1 MGPGDQDYA
10 TAVATVMAAQE
21 LLPAQPSD
29 LTAIL
34 ADPDEFAALLRPR
47 WDPAPASELVR
58 YLRENLDPGRI
69 DWWHKVIDQ
78 VIQERIAVPILAGT
92 PQYPARLARCWDAP
106 PVLFATAPIPPG
118 PAVAIVGSRDTVPEL
133 AASARKLAAE
143 VAAAG
148 VVVVSGL
155 AAGIDAAAHRGALE
169 AGGQTV
175 AVMGTGIR
183 HIYPPQNTDLAD
195 EIRRRGVLVSQ
206 FAPDAPRTRTTFLR
220 RNHVIAGLADVSV
233 VIDGQ
238 QRSGSRHEV
247 EQAITYGRRVLM
259 WAPALVGQRW
269 ARQLAAA
276 GSAAFVSSGR
286 EVLAALN

>member
-1 MGPGDQDYA
+1 
-10 TAVATVMAAQE
+10 MAAQE

-183 HIYPPQNTDLAD
+183 HIYP
-195 EIRRRGVLVSQ
+195 RRTLTWLMKSAAGGAGVAVR
-206 FAPDAPRTRTTFLR
+206 PDAPRTRTTFLR

>member
-1 MGPGDQDYA
+1 M
-10 TAVATVMAAQE
+10 
-21 LLPAQPSD
+21 
-29 LTAIL
+29 
-34 ADPDEFAALLRPR
+34 
-47 WDPAPASELVR
+47 
-58 YLRENLDPGRI
+58 
-69 DWWHKVIDQ
+69 
-78 VIQERIAVPILAGT
+78 
-92 PQYPARLARCWDAP
+92 
-106 PVLFATAPIPPG
+106 
-118 PAVAIVGSRDTVPEL
+118 
-133 AASARKLAAE
+133 
-143 VAAAG
+143 
-148 VVVVSGL
+148 
-155 AAGIDAAAHRGALE
+155 
-169 AGGQTV
+169 

-183 HIYPPQNTDLAD
+183 HIYP
-195 EIRRRGVLVSQ
+195 RRTLTWLMKSAAGGAGVAVR
-206 FAPDAPRTRTTFLR
+206 PDAPRTRTTFLR